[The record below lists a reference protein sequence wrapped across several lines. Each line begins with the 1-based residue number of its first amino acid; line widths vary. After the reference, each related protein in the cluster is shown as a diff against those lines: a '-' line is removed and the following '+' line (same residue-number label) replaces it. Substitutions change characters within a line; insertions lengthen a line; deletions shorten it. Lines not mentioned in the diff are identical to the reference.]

1 MSGVMKGHTFCE
13 VSKKKAKKLF
23 TDEAVLERVMA
34 ALNNEGKVFATR
46 QKQDIVCYYIF
57 DRVQADRDEI
67 IEN

>member
-1 MSGVMKGHTFCE
+1 MNEAMKEHTFAE

-23 TDEAVLERVMA
+23 KEEAVIEKVMA

-57 DRVQADRDEI
+57 DRVQAD
-67 IEN
+67 